1 MAEAKT
7 RTLNPLHRHLLIN
20 ISEILA
26 KQGFISE
33 EEKNRLKFLLSSEYE

>member
-7 RTLNPLHRHLLIN
+7 RILNPLQRQLLIN

-33 EEKNRLKFLLSSEYE
+33 EEKNRLKVLLSSEYE